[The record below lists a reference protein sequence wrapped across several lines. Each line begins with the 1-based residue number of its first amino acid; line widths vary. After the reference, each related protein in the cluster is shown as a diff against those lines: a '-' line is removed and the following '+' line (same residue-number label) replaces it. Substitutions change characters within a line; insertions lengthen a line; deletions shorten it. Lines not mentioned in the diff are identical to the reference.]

1 MSRRWRVALGVVVS
15 AVLFGALLW
24 FTDPGQVW
32 DALSDADPAWVA
44 AAVAV
49 NIATVPVMAWRW
61 QLLLRAKGI
70 LAPIGWLTRTYFV
83 ALFLGQFLP
92 AAVGGDA
99 VRAVE
104 LGRRTHQAAESVA
117 SVLIDRLVG
126 VVSLVGLAV
135 LAYAA
140 GGHSAGGPEVLAAEA
155 VFGLAALLVLALLF
169 SARLR
174 GLAARWLEPRV
185 AGRQLA
191 AGASFYEALHGY
203 RDHRRTLAAV
213 CGLALAVQAVRVG
226 TIWMLVQALGL
237 DVPAAEIYATGPVVF
252 AALILP
258 VSLNG
263 IGLREAVFVSF
274 LRDSTTAEQAI
285 ALGVLFFAV
294 SAATA
299 LVGALILLV
308 RWMRYGVRAVR
319 PHTQIG
325 E

>member
-1 MSRRWRVALGVVVS
+1 MSRRTGWRWARSCRPCCWRRCCG
-15 AVLFGALLW
+15 GP
-24 FTDPGQVW
+24 TPPVW
-32 DALSDADPAWVA
+32 DVLSAADLGWVA

-49 NIATVPVMAWRW
+49 NMATVPLMAWRW
-61 QLLLRAKGI
+61 QLLLRAKG
-70 LAPIGWLTRTYFV
+70 LLVPLGWLTRTYFV

-92 AAVGGDA
+92 AAMGGDA

-104 LGRRTHQAAESVA
+104 LGRRTARGARGGRLGA
-117 SVLIDRLVG
+117 DRPAGGL
-126 VVSLVGLAV
+126 VSLVALAV

-140 GGHSAGGPEVLAAEA
+140 GGHAVGGPEVLAAEA

-191 AGASFYEALHGY
+191 AGGRFYEALHGY

-213 CGLALAVQAVRVG
+213 CGLALAVQLVRVG
-226 TIWMLVQALGL
+226 TIWMLVRSLSL
-237 DVPAAEIYATGPVVF
+237 DVPVAAIYATGPVVF

-274 LRDSTTAEQAI
+274 LRDSTTPEQAF

-294 SAATA
+294 SAVTA
-299 LVGALILLV
+299 LVGALILAV
-308 RWMRYGVRAVR
+308 RWLRYGLKAVR
-319 PHTQIG
+319 PHTQIDD
-325 E
+325 